1 MKTLV
6 LYLFLLFPITV
17 LSQTLNLK
25 TTKLEICDGHDNVVF
40 INDTC
45 DVYIIIK
52 NDTLLLKNIKT
63 DHYSLYIFSEIIES
77 GDGFTSWKCKDP
89 EKNGVILFYLQEKQK
104 DYYIFYIFLL
114 NQTYRY
120 HCEKM

>member
-63 DHYSLYIFSEIIES
+63 DHYSLYIFLL
-77 GDGFTSWKCKDP
+77 
-89 EKNGVILFYLQEKQK
+89 LFSPHRMSK
-104 DYYIFYIFLL
+104 F
-114 NQTYRY
+114 
-120 HCEKM
+120 